1 MRLENDGSRKR
12 GKLSDAI
19 RSLISWTCD
28 SFCSRDKRQWGLP
41 LFSLQSWFKL
51 LRFFVRLSVHTDGL
65 ESDIEMSNTVISLGP
80 SYVHGIWLRVGW
92 EYLLSWTCGKT
103 ALATCRSLTWRWWEW
118 ISGWEYVILHRSD
131 QSTVIF
137 STWWDIST
145 SQWGPRLASSC
156 ARNSSAWFI
165 PTAAKFLD

>member
-1 MRLENDGSRKR
+1 MAVGKEENCLT
-12 GKLSDAI
+12 LSDLWSPGLVTPFVLVTNGSGAF
-19 RSLISWTCD
+19 L
-28 SFCSRDKRQWGLP
+28 CSV
-41 LFSLQSWFKL
+41 FSLQSWFKL

-80 SYVHGIWLRVGW
+80 SYVFGVWLQVGW